1 MSVTLNF
8 FANYETVYP
17 QLEEIYL
24 RYFDPEKTPL
34 LPTHDQYI
42 KTNTAL
48 INVNL
53 PPVDESKLNQQ
64 KASYLDINPIIPDLI
79 DDYRQALYY
88 VGLCHRIVPSNRKH
102 LDTRI
107 FNGEIVYQ
115 PREFGYIP
123 KPLKWSYSKL
133 IELSFSASAFR
144 TMCVKAEIAIFLYYA
159 ALSNMLRKQQNATPK
174 EDSVFV
180 DHKYVDEDGI
190 EHTTKLLKSV
200 DALTEEEYDKYVK
213 HNAEEQKITDP
224 ITTEMKV
231 ILGAFGYAINRM
243 NSVEQTYS
251 KMAIYVWELA
261 TFINVFAGLDEN
273 FEADY
278 CLPYHHV
285 FQSTCRFS
293 HIAEFGDYDM
303 IRLYVLKQFNHI
315 DSTYFQ
321 NSRPKNTYAE
331 DDVMKLSDEMKN
343 FISHL
348 TKNPK
353 LQTTINFTE
362 DVWFYNPVY
371 STTVEVCSKCF
382 DDHVDNAMCILRES
396 NDLRRTA
403 NELCK
408 IESYEQF
415 FLMEKDDKYDSK
427 GEFFKDTQE
436 AIDYMNGI
444 EIPTDFDKS
453 KLYLMAMLN
462 INQDGDKP
470 CYRLQ
475 LLNFGE
481 HSISACGEHVQ

>member
-8 FANYETVYP
+8 FANYGTVYT
-17 QLEEIYL
+17 QLEEVYL
-24 RYFDPEKTPL
+24 RYFDSEKTPL

-53 PPVDESKLNQQ
+53 PPVDESKLNHQN
-64 KASYLDINPIIPDLI
+64 ASYLDINPIIPDLI

-88 VGLCHRIVPSNRKH
+88 IGLCHQIVPLNRKH
-102 LDTRI
+102 LDTRM
-107 FNGEIVYQ
+107 FNGTIVYQ

-144 TMCVKAEIAIFLYYA
+144 TMCVKAEIAVFLFYA
-159 ALSNMLRKQQNATPK
+159 ALSNMLRMQKKQ
-174 EDSVFV
+174 EVRFRL
-180 DHKYVDEDGI
+180 HKYVDDEGI
-190 EHTTKLLKSV
+190 ERTTRLIC
-200 DALTEEEYDKYVK
+200 DEDYEGDDEIIYEELD
-213 HNAEEQKITDP
+213 EQKITDP

-243 NSVEQTYS
+243 NSVEQTHAQ
-251 KMAIYVWELA
+251 MAIYVWELA
-261 TFINVFAGLDEN
+261 TFINVFANLDEN
-273 FEADY
+273 FEQDY
-278 CLPYHHV
+278 CLPYRHV
-285 FQSTCRFS
+285 FQSTHRFS

-303 IRLYVLKQFNHI
+303 TRLYVLTQLNHI
-315 DSTYFQ
+315 DSTYFP
-321 NSRPKNTYAE
+321 NSRPKNTYA
-331 DDVMKLSDEMKN
+331 DSDVMKIDDQLKN
-343 FISHL
+343 FIGHL

-353 LQTTINFTE
+353 LQTTIGYAE
-362 DVWFYNPVY
+362 DAWFYNPTY
-371 STTVEVCSKCF
+371 SSTVEVCTTCF
-382 DDHVDNAMCILRES
+382 NEHVDNAMCILCES

-415 FLMEKDDKYDSK
+415 FLMNKEDKYDSK
-427 GEFFKDTQE
+427 SSFFKDMQE
-436 AIDYMNGI
+436 AIDYMHGI

-462 INQDGDKP
+462 VNQDDSKP

-475 LLNFGE
+475 LLNFN
-481 HSISACGEHVQ
+481 ANA